1 MKQDLVAILHDWGFT
16 LFGGFLGAIVSL
28 AYMPGLTWREQVAA
42 TLAGGFTASFV
53 CWALQDWLHLSSAVA
68 GGLSFVV
75 GLVAFRATP
84 SLVKAVADS
93 FARVPDVVGQL
104 GQALADRIR
113 TFGGKS

>member
-1 MKQDLVAILHDWGFT
+1 MKQDLAAAFHDFGFILVS
-16 LFGGFLGAIVSL
+16 GFLGAMVSL
-28 AYMPGLTWREQVAA
+28 AYMPGLTWRQQVAA
-42 TLAGGFTASFV
+42 TVAGGFTASFV
-53 CWALQDWLHLSSAVA
+53 CWALQDWLHLSAAVA

-93 FARVPDVVGQL
+93 FARLPDLVGQL
-104 GQALADRIR
+104 GQAVADRIR